1 MLGWNVQ
8 GIVGAK
14 SVSCRVRVVA
24 MTGRDAGGKADGDG
38 RWEEAKVAAPQT
50 CLPVAWLLLIQE
62 PGSRVGK
69 FIPLS

>member
-14 SVSCRVRVVA
+14 SVNCRVRVVA

-38 RWEEAKVAAPQT
+38 WWEGGESGSSTNLFTRYMAAT
-50 CLPVAWLLLIQE
+50 DTGTGA
-62 PGSRVGK
+62 
-69 FIPLS
+69 